1 MPENVDAG
9 NPNVFKL
16 YRGMYEMNMVDG
28 VTSSDDARVML
39 TILNEVKFL
48 DDVEFQTYTAGERFA
63 TMADQCRPVKD
74 AKVPVAL
81 TVGERE
87 TIELMTVRSDG
98 MMSLGTDVAGGVLNL
113 SSATYSIASKFYG
126 KAGQ

>member
-28 VTSSDDARVML
+28 VTSSEDARVML

-48 DDVEFQTYTAGERFA
+48 ADVEFQAYTAGERFA
-63 TMADQCRPVKD
+63 TMDDRCRPVAD
-74 AKVPVAL
+74 VKVPVGL
-81 TVGERE
+81 TVGVDESVV
-87 TIELMTVRSDG
+87 LMTVSPDG
-98 MMSLGTDVAGGVLNL
+98 MMSLGTDVTGGVLNL
-113 SSATYSIASKFYG
+113 SGATYSITSKFYG

>member
-63 TMADQCRPVKD
+63 TMDDRCRPVAD
-74 AKVPVAL
+74 VKVPVGL
-81 TVGERE
+81 TVGVDESVV
-87 TIELMTVRSDG
+87 LMTVSPDG
-98 MMSLGTDVAGGVLNL
+98 MMSLGTDVTGGVLNL
-113 SSATYSIASKFYG
+113 SGATYSITSKFYG